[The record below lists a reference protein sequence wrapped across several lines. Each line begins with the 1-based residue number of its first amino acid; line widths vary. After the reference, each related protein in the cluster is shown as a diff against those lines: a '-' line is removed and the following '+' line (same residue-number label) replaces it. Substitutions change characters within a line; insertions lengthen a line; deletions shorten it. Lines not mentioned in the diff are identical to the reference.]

1 MAVNEMLQ
9 IYSRP
14 DWKYAPS
21 YQVLTPQT
29 SRQRDSHLA
38 IWDLE
43 QSEFVTET
51 SDIDFTN
58 VSKQLQGTLQR
69 TTSNPVFSQRD
80 RSWITN
86 MNERAEQEELA

>member
-43 QSEFVTET
+43 QSEFVTES
-51 SDIDFTN
+51 SDID
-58 VSKQLQGTLQR
+58 VSKQLQCALQR
-69 TTSNPVFSQRD
+69 TTSDPVFTQRD
-80 RSWITN
+80 RCWITKV
-86 MNERAEQEELA
+86 NERVEQEELA